1 MIVNGYFLGRTR
13 RRSLSLDGS
22 VPGIEYNRQH
32 RPYNLNAFHGTP
44 QVGTPQPFQAYEP
57 DPGSPEFRESQYE
70 GYQWSM
76 DGHPTPPLRLDPVEK
91 PPVEHAPTYAAGVR
105 LAEFMNEHMPELYG
119 FPGRESSPSLESE
132 SASLA
137 SDGWGEKDRG
147 MSRSL
152 DDVVNDQW
160 LADEAVRQIST
171 SMDQQVMGD
180 PTDSCPNHPY
190 DEPPQEQEAGLEH
203 LVASAWNEQ
212 AAAMSQP
219 PVQQME
225 DEWMQQMRD
234 PFGMRGPMM

>member
-1 MIVNGYFLGRTR
+1 VNGYFLGRRR
-13 RRSLSLDGS
+13 RRSLSLDGN

-32 RPYNLNAFHGTP
+32 RPYNLGAFHGPP
-44 QVGTPQPFQAYEP
+44 QGGSPQSFQAYEP
-57 DPGSPEFRESQYE
+57 DPGSPEFHESQYE

-76 DGHPTPPLRLDPVEK
+76 DGHPTPPLRPDPIER

-105 LAEFMNEHMPELYG
+105 LSEFMSEHMQELYG

-132 SASLA
+132 SASLD
-137 SDGWGEKDRG
+137 SDLGGEEEMG

-152 DDVVNDQW
+152 DDAVNDQW
-160 LADEAVRQIST
+160 LADEAVRQISAA
-171 SMDQQVMGD
+171 MDQQVMGD
-180 PTDSCPNHPY
+180 SIDSCPNNSY

-203 LVASAWNEQ
+203 LVDSAWNEQ

-234 PFGMRGPMM
+234 SFGMMGPMM